1 MGQQGKLSLAL
12 LDYFMTIANSI
23 ASQERID
30 ITEIFPKVFSPY
42 GKDFVSNMYSKYF
55 NQIINAS
62 MTILMTTAP
71 ASLETRQ
78 TTPSVVKLIYVVAL
92 CVILLVCSSLHDTTL
107 NWSTTVER
115 ELLLPEKSPTM
126 LLLADDGDIVY
137 WKESPLHDTTLNWS
151 TTVEREW
158 LLPEKPPA
166 MLLLT
171 NFGWNQ
177 PNVTAGLEVYRGLR
191 TRKLVHG
198 IINHPWFHPTA
209 WEDINSGRL
218 QVSPTTRYYIFLDR
232 ETCAEKNYPNYMGGL
247 RNNRDAAGGRGE
259 CCGWREHFI
268 HEVMNS
274 TVMSSSR
281 AKFVLF
287 ECGGNGP
294 KPHFVQDRLLYN
306 NSKLVF
312 TSVSANVQYSNR
324 QPQDLGLPPPVQHPY
339 ELSNEQRRDIESCA
353 AEANRTK
360 LLTYTG
366 QLRTPVRQELAKLDN
381 DKDIIVRHMWLTPN
395 NTTMGTRLLHSL
407 ALESSFSAAPRGDN
421 LFSYRFAEVMSCGS
435 IPVVHADDWVFPFAP
450 QLINWSFIV
459 VILPESRANETAD
472 ILRSIS
478 LEERCRMRRRVV
490 EIYDRYLKTEEGTVN
505 GIIESL
511 ERLPP

>member
-1 MGQQGKLSLAL
+1 
-12 LDYFMTIANSI
+12 
-23 ASQERID
+23 
-30 ITEIFPKVFSPY
+30 
-42 GKDFVSNMYSKYF
+42 
-55 NQIINAS
+55 
-62 MTILMTTAP
+62 
-71 ASLETRQ
+71 
-78 TTPSVVKLIYVVAL
+78 
-92 CVILLVCSSLHDTTL
+92 
-107 NWSTTVER
+107 
-115 ELLLPEKSPTM
+115 
-126 LLLADDGDIVY
+126 
-137 WKESPLHDTTLNWS
+137 
-151 TTVEREW
+151 
-158 LLPEKPPA
+158 
-166 MLLLT
+166 
-171 NFGWNQ
+171 
-177 PNVTAGLEVYRGLR
+177 
-191 TRKLVHG
+191 
-198 IINHPWFHPTA
+198 
-209 WEDINSGRL
+209 
-218 QVSPTTRYYIFLDR
+218 
-232 ETCAEKNYPNYMGGL
+232 
-247 RNNRDAAGGRGE
+247 
-259 CCGWREHFI
+259 
-268 HEVMNS
+268 MNS

-287 ECGGNGP
+287 ECRGHGP

-306 NSKLVF
+306 NSKVVF
-312 TSVSANVQYSNR
+312 ASVSANVRYSNR

-381 DKDIIVRHMWLTPN
+381 DKDIIVRRMWLTPN
-395 NTTMGTRLLHSL
+395 NTAMGTRLLHSL